1 MTKTLLYIRWRQFNR
16 EAKGLGLYLFVFAA
30 IAAVLSFVAYSQFK
44 NNSNAWYIMA
54 LLCVICLGI
63 QFNRKDKEFIYKQ
76 LDKPYL
82 QIFSEYL
89 VFCLPF
95 SFSSIF
101 TQNWFYFPLLLLLL
115 ASIPFLNFQFKHRA
129 VFKNLSSIIPASNYE
144 WISGF
149 RKNYFSAICL
159 YFIALSFCWVR
170 ILPLF
175 LLWFLTITIA
185 SFFQENE
192 PVHILREGN
201 KTARKFLSDKIKTS
215 IRYILILYSL
225 PVIINAIF
233 VNEFLTLT
241 LLFIPAQIALICF
254 AISLKYATYKPS
266 TNILGNSVAFSI
278 IALLSAVPYFL
289 PIPLIL
295 AVVYFYKA
303 EKNLKQ
309 YLHD

>member
-1 MTKTLLYIRWRQFNR
+1 M
-16 EAKGLGLYLFVFAA
+16 
-30 IAAVLSFVAYSQFK
+30 
-44 NNSNAWYIMA
+44 
-54 LLCVICLGI
+54 
-63 QFNRKDKEFIYKQ
+63 
-76 LDKPYL
+76 
-82 QIFSEYL
+82 
-89 VFCLPF
+89 
-95 SFSSIF
+95 
-101 TQNWFYFPLLLLLL
+101 
-115 ASIPFLNFQFKHRA
+115 
-129 VFKNLSSIIPASNYE
+129 
-144 WISGF
+144 
-149 RKNYFSAICL
+149 
-159 YFIALSFCWVR
+159 
-170 ILPLF
+170 
-175 LLWFLTITIA
+175 
-185 SFFQENE
+185 
-192 PVHILREGN
+192 HILREGN